1 MQMHVSICLTP
12 LNLRLWPLWL
22 GFGLKKREKI
32 CYLVIKICKIL
43 NLAITEFMNILNSRG
58 LELAWVLYT

>member
-22 GFGLKKREKI
+22 GFGLKKRENMLPCHKNMQNFKPSDNGI
-32 CYLVIKICKIL
+32 Y
-43 NLAITEFMNILNSRG
+43 EHS
-58 LELAWVLYT
+58 